1 MSAPLLQTATVL
13 VEVVKAL
20 GTGGVLAV
28 LLGSTGLGGAITALM
43 AWKKAPVEKR
53 DADMAAA
60 ESAQGMSLA
69 LAKDLREEIARLGKT
84 LPEFA
89 PNDITAGIDCARDDH
104 AVSIVDGRGSRIS
117 SGDVTPARP
126 GTPDRAGAH
135 GRPDLHPRNQARQ
148 RDQPPGSARGRG
160 QRRS

>member
-60 ESAQGMSLA
+60 ESAQGMSLQLAQELRTELARMGDRISTLETKLDKETSRREA
-69 LAKDLREEIARLGKT
+69 LEVEVRD
-84 LPEFA
+84 
-89 PNDITAGIDCARDDH
+89 ARDVNYRLRVILSRAQD
-104 AVSIVDGRGSRIS
+104 SIEYI
-117 SGDVTPARP
+117 VTHWPTVRLKE
-126 GTPDRAGAH
+126 TPPTFPSLIID
-135 GRPDLHPRNQARQ
+135 D
-148 RDQPPGSARGRG
+148 
-160 QRRS
+160 

>member
-60 ESAQGMSLA
+60 ESAQGMSLQ
-69 LAKDLREEIARLGKT
+69 LAQELRTELARMG
-84 LPEFA
+84 
-89 PNDITAGIDCARDDH
+89 D
-104 AVSIVDGRGSRIS
+104 RIS
-117 SGDVTPARP
+117 TLETKLDKETTRREALEVEVR
-126 GTPDRAGAH
+126 D
-135 GRPDLHPRNQARQ
+135 Q
-148 RDQPPGSARGRG
+148 RDVNYKLRVVLSRVSDAWEYIVTHWSVVRLKEEPPHFPSLTFDD
-160 QRRS
+160 

>member
-1 MSAPLLQTATVL
+1 MGAPLLQTATVL

-60 ESAQGMSLA
+60 ESAQGMSLQ
-69 LAKDLREEIARLGKT
+69 LAQELRTELARMG
-84 LPEFA
+84 
-89 PNDITAGIDCARDDH
+89 D
-104 AVSIVDGRGSRIS
+104 RIS
-117 SGDVTPARP
+117 TLETKLDKETSRREALEVEVRD
-126 GTPDRAGAH
+126 
-135 GRPDLHPRNQARQ
+135 Q
-148 RDQPPGSARGRG
+148 RDVNYKLRVVLSRVSDAWEYIVTHWSVVRLKEEPPHFPSLTFDD
-160 QRRS
+160 